1 MNILNYFSNK
11 FQKSA
16 QGDFD
21 IGNRTREI
29 EKTLLRFSLEKGL
42 YGGLEKGG
50 ETLWWTTSLDM
61 LYMAPA
67 LRHPLIQLLAST
79 DNTRHQ
85 IS

>member
-21 IGNRTREI
+21 IGNRTREA
-29 EKTLLRFSLEKGL
+29 EKTLLKFSLEKGL

-50 ETLWWTTSLDM
+50 VRCGGL
-61 LYMAPA
+61 
-67 LRHPLIQLLAST
+67 HPWICCTWPPL
-79 DNTRHQ
+79 
-85 IS
+85 